1 MGLITVGTASDTPL
15 LIVGFGPFGAIAD
28 NPAARLARALDG
40 QLAGGRPCVGREIP
54 VRYREGIVE
63 TLALAA
69 QLRPAAVIGIGVA
82 ANRPLPWVE
91 SVGVRLGDP
100 AILDEAGE
108 GVADLEPG
116 GPARVEA
123 TAPVGRLAAALG
135 IGVSVDA
142 GRYVCNAWLYRVVR
156 AIGVGVPV
164 IFLHIPLAGMAP
176 ERALAGLAAVWGG
189 EGAGDVLHPGR
200 EPGRAP

>member
-1 MGLITVGTASDTPL
+1 MGLTTVSTASDAPL
-15 LIVGFGPFGAIAD
+15 LIVGFGSFGTITD

-40 QLAGGRPCVGREIP
+40 RLAGQRPCVGREIP
-54 VRYREGIVE
+54 VRYREGIAE

-100 AILDEAGE
+100 AILDEARE
-108 GVADLEPG
+108 GIADLEPG
-116 GPARVEA
+116 GPERAEA
-123 TAPVGRLAAALG
+123 TAPVERLAAAMG
-135 IGVSVDA
+135 IGVSADA

-156 AIGVGVPV
+156 AIGAEVPV
-164 IFLHIPLAGMAP
+164 TFLHIPLAGMAP
-176 ERALAGLAAVWGG
+176 ERALAGMGAVWGG
-189 EGAGDVLHPGR
+189 EGPGDVLHPGR